1 MHRLN
6 TFRWTAF
13 VMLVLALVLEVV
25 NGRFWLNDLRV
36 YVMAADALRH
46 GQQVYGVPFGLDT
59 G

>member
-1 MHRLN
+1 
-6 TFRWTAF
+6 
-13 VMLVLALVLEVV
+13 MLLLALVLEVV
-25 NGRFWLNDLRV
+25 NGRFRLNDLRV